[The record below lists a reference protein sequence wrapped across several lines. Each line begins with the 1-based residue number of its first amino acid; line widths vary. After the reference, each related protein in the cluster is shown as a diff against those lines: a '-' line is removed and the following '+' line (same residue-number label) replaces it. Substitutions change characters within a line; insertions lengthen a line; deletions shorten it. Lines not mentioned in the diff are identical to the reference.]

1 MRMTWRSRAARLRRS
16 VALWS
21 HPLRAAGL
29 LVISTVDADR
39 GVLADRM
46 AHAVQRR
53 IGAWRLL
60 RLGLPLFAVP
70 LPSVPRP
77 DVDRLELERRG
88 RLLIA
93 RTPIGAFLL
102 VAGSCPQAWLEEAAS
117 GGR

>member
-1 MRMTWRSRAARLRRS
+1 LDRAGLEALDRALTATMLWPQLRELARLLRRSGLAAEPPALPGGGRAAWRSRAARLRRS

-39 GVLADRM
+39 GALADRM

-70 LPSVPRP
+70 LPSV
-77 DVDRLELERRG
+77 
-88 RLLIA
+88 
-93 RTPIGAFLL
+93 
-102 VAGSCPQAWLEEAAS
+102 
-117 GGR
+117 